1 MNIILLSGGSGK
13 RLWPLSNDIRS
24 KQFIKI
30 FRKDDGTYESMVQRM
45 YRQIKAVDPSATV
58 TVATSKT
65 QVSAINNQLG
75 EDIGISIEPCR
86 RDTFPAVALATA
98 YLADVMH
105 VPTDEAVVVCP
116 VDPYVEEDYFA
127 ALKTLCERAAS
138 GSANLVLM
146 GMEPT
151 YPSEKYGYIMT
162 AKDGLTFS
170 QKTWRASLPDE
181 VSHESGNATLG
192 NERERLLGKCLSHP
206 QADCKFLPVKEF
218 KEKPDLETAKSYLA
232 QGALWNGG
240 VFAYKLSFVL
250 DKANEIIGFCDYKS
264 LFDKYETLTKISF
277 DYAVVEKESSIEVM
291 SFAGK
296 WKDLGTWNTLT
307 EAMEEPTI
315 GEAILNDK
323 CEDVH
328 VINELNVPILAM
340 GIKNAVICASAQG
353 ILVSDKEQ
361 SSYIKPFVDEID
373 QQIMFSEKSWGSYQV
388 IAVDEGSMTVKVTL
402 NPGHGMHYHSH
413 KLRDEVWTVVDGTGI
428 ATVDDEKIPVKPGDV
443 IRMKAGQ
450 KHKVE
455 ATTELKIIEV
465 QIGEEISVHDK
476 EKF

>member
-30 FRKDDGTYESMVQRM
+30 FKKDDGTYESMVQRM
-45 YRQIKAVDPSATV
+45 YRMIRTVDPDATV
-58 TVATSKT
+58 TIATSKT

-75 EDIGISIEPCR
+75 EDVGISIEPCR
-86 RDTFPAVALATA
+86 RDTFPAIALATA

-105 VPTDEAVVVCP
+105 VPSDEAVVVCP
-116 VDPYVEEDYFA
+116 VDPYVEEDYFT
-127 ALKTLCERAAS
+127 ALKTLCDRAAS
-138 GSANLVLM
+138 GNANLVLM

-151 YPSEKYGYIMT
+151 YPSEKYGYIMSDICEANVRHGDT
-162 AKDGLTFS
+162 TEGGVENQTSDLFA
-170 QKTWRASLPDE
+170 P
-181 VSHESGNATLG
+181 V
-192 NERERLLGKCLSHP
+192 LS
-206 QADCKFLPVKEF
+206 F

-240 VFAYKLSFVL
+240 VFAYKLSYVL
-250 DKANEIIGFCDYKS
+250 DKAHELIDFTDYND
-264 LFDKYETLTKISF
+264 LFNKYDTLTKISF
-277 DYAVVEKESSIEVM
+277 DYAVVEKESNIEVM
-291 SFAGK
+291 RFSGQ

-307 EAMEEPTI
+307 EAMEEPVI

-328 VINELNVPILAM
+328 VINELNVPVLAM

-353 ILVSDKEQ
+353 ILVSDKSQ
-361 SSYIKPFVDEID
+361 SSYIKPFVDKID
-373 QQIMFSEKSWGSYQV
+373 DRIMFSEKSWGSYRV
-388 IAVDEGSMTVKVTL
+388 IAVEEGSMTVMVTL

-413 KLRDEVWTVVDGTGI
+413 KLRDEVWTIISGNGTALIDDVVC
-428 ATVDDEKIPVKPGDV
+428 EVKPGDV
-443 IRMKAGQ
+443 LTMKAGQ

-465 QIGEEISVHDK
+465 QIGDEISVHDK
-476 EKF
+476 EKY

>member
-30 FRKDDGTYESMVQRM
+30 FKKDDGTYESMVQRM

-58 TVATSKT
+58 TIATSKT

-75 EDIGISIEPCR
+75 EDVGISIEPCR
-86 RDTFPAVALATA
+86 RDTFPAIALATA

-116 VDPYVEEDYFA
+116 VDPYVEEDYFV
-127 ALKTLCERAAS
+127 ALKALCERANK
-138 GSANLVLM
+138 GDANLVLM

-151 YPSEKYGYIMT
+151 YPSEKYGYII
-162 AKDGLTFS
+162 ANGEKV
-170 QKTWRASLPDE
+170 R
-181 VSHESGNATLG
+181 
-192 NERERLLGKCLSHP
+192 
-206 QADCKFLPVKEF
+206 EF
-218 KEKPDLETAKSYLA
+218 KEKPDLETAKAYLA

-240 VFAYKLSFVL
+240 VFAYKLSYVL
-250 DKANEIIGFCDYKS
+250 DKARELIGFRDYKS
-264 LFDKYETLTKISF
+264 LFDKYDTLTKISF
-277 DYAVVEKESSIEVM
+277 DYAVVEKEPNIEVM
-291 SFAGK
+291 RFAGQ

-307 EAMEEPTI
+307 EAMEEPAI
-315 GEAILNDK
+315 GEVILNDK

-328 VINELNVPILAM
+328 VINELNVPILVM
-340 GIKNAVICASAQG
+340 GLKNAVVSASAQG

-361 SSYIKPFVDEID
+361 SSYIKPFVDKID
-373 QQIMFSEKSWGSYQV
+373 QQIMFSEKSWGSYRV
-388 IAVDEGSMTVKVTL
+388 IEVEEGSMTVMVTL

-413 KLRDEVWTVVDGTGI
+413 KLRDEVWTVIEGSGL
-428 ATVDDEKIPVKPGDV
+428 ATIDAVKIQIKIGDV
-443 IRMKAGQ
+443 LTMKAGQ

-455 ATTELKIIEV
+455 TETGLKLIEV
-465 QIGEEISVHDK
+465 QIGDEISVQDK
-476 EKF
+476 EKYGE

>member
-86 RDTFPAVALATA
+86 RDTFPAIALATA

-151 YPSEKYGYIMT
+151 YPSEKYGYMLIRGNSRSGEDLS
-162 AKDGLTFS
+162 APRGHIDAVDSNG
-170 QKTWRASLPDE
+170 RASFDL
-181 VSHESGNATLG
+181 
-192 NERERLLGKCLSHP
+192 
-206 QADCKFLPVKEF
+206 VKEF
-218 KEKPDLETAKSYLA
+218 KEKPDLETAKSYLE

-240 VFAYKLSFVL
+240 VFAYKLSYVL
-250 DKANEIIGFCDYKS
+250 DKAHELIDFTDYYD
-264 LFDKYETLTKISF
+264 LFSKYDTLTKISF

-323 CEDVH
+323 CKDVH

-388 IAVDEGSMTVKVTL
+388 ITVDEGSMTVKVTL

>member
-30 FRKDDGTYESMVQRM
+30 FKKDDGTYESMVQRM
-45 YRQIKAVDPSATV
+45 YRQIKTVDPSATV
-58 TVATSKT
+58 TIATSKT

-75 EDIGISIEPCR
+75 ENVGVSIEPCR
-86 RDTFPAVALATA
+86 RDTFPAIALATA
-98 YLADVMH
+98 YLADVMR

-127 ALKTLCERAAS
+127 ALKTLCERAAN

-151 YPSEKYGYIMT
+151 YPSEKYGYII
-162 AKDGLTFS
+162 AEGD
-170 QKTWRASLPDE
+170 
-181 VSHESGNATLG
+181 N
-192 NERERLLGKCLSHP
+192 
-206 QADCKFLPVKEF
+206 VKEF
-218 KEKPDLETAKSYLA
+218 KEKPDLMTARAYLE

-240 VFAYKLSFVL
+240 VFAYKLSYVL
-250 DKANEIIGFCDYKS
+250 DKARELIGFYNYQS
-264 LFDKYETLTKISF
+264 LFENYGSMKKISF
-277 DYAVVEKESSIEVM
+277 DYAVVENESNIEVM
-291 SFAGK
+291 RFSGK

-328 VINELNVPILAM
+328 VINELNVPVLAM

-361 SSYIKPFVDEID
+361 SSYIKPFVDKID

-388 IAVDEGSMTVKVTL
+388 ITVDEGSMTVKVTL

-413 KLRDEVWTVVDGTGI
+413 KLRDEVWNVVSGTGV
-428 ATVDDEKIPVKPGDV
+428 ATVDGIEQNIKPGDV
-443 IRMKAGQ
+443 ITMKAGQ
-450 KHKVE
+450 KHKVD
-455 ATTELKIIEV
+455 AISELKIIEV
-465 QIGEEISVHDK
+465 QIGDEISVQDK
-476 EKF
+476 EKY